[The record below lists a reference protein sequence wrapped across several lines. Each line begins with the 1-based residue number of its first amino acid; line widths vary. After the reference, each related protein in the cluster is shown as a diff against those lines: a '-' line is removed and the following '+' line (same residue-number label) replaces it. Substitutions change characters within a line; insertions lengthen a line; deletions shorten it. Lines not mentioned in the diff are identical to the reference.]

1 MRWPVGLTGWLNTA
15 QTECLAQPIGCLT
28 GLCRLIES
36 PRESI
41 AEPNPSLPS
50 PGGALHRSFGT
61 VNVKNLKIA
70 IGADHGGFE
79 LKGQLLGFLRDKG
92 CSVQDCGTHSKE
104 AVDYPRIAYTV
115 ARLVAGGQC
124 DFGIMIDGAGIGS
137 AMTAN
142 KVRGVRAAAC
152 YNVALARN
160 SRQHNDANVLTLGA
174 GQTNLE
180 QATQIVEAFLTEQC
194 VEERQLKRVHLI
206 NAVQEGPI
214 EVGPHQA
221 TLLSGV
227 GEPRVTPPPPS
238 LDSIAKPDLE
248 KIAHRVQEL
257 LATQHA
263 PVAAHAAPPSLDIP
277 QLIDHTILRPDTTR
291 TDIEQLCREA
301 RQYKFYSVCV
311 NPTWV
316 SLARQLLDGS
326 GVKVC
331 CVVGFPLG
339 AQPPESKSM
348 EARAAIRQG
357 AKEIDMVINVGA
369 LKSGDDTLVLRDIRS
384 VVEACR
390 DGSAKC
396 KVILETSLLKNDEKV
411 RACELALKARADFVK
426 TSTGFSTGG
435 ATVEDVALMSRMV
448 RDKGLGVKASGG
460 VRSLADLRRMVQA
473 GATRIGTS
481 SGIKIL
487 QEVAGQEVSSGGTKY

>member
-1 MRWPVGLTGWLNTA
+1 
-15 QTECLAQPIGCLT
+15 
-28 GLCRLIES
+28 
-36 PRESI
+36 
-41 AEPNPSLPS
+41 
-50 PGGALHRSFGT
+50 
-61 VNVKNLKIA
+61 VKDLKIA

-79 LKGQLLGFLRDKG
+79 LKNQLLAWLRDQG
-92 CSVQDCGTHSKE
+92 CAVQDCGTHSKD

-115 ARLVAGGQC
+115 ARLVAGGHC
-124 DFGIMIDGAGIGS
+124 DRGIVIDGAGIGS

-152 YNVALARN
+152 YSVALAKN
-160 SRQHNDANVLTLGA
+160 SREHNDANVLTLGA
-174 GQTNLE
+174 GQTNFE
-180 QATQIVEAFLTEQC
+180 QAAPIAEAFLTAEC
-194 VEERQLKRVHLI
+194 VEERHRRRVQLV
-206 NAVQEGPI
+206 NDVQEGPI

-221 TLLSGV
+221 TLLASV
-227 GEPRVTPPPPS
+227 GEARPAPTE
-238 LDSIAKPDLE
+238 PDLE
-248 KIAHRVQEL
+248 KVAKRVKEL
-257 LATQHA
+257 LVEQGA
-263 PVAAHAAPPSLDIP
+263 PVAAAPAPPPLDIP

-291 TDIEQLCREA
+291 GDIEQLCREA
-301 RQYKFYSVCV
+301 RQHKFYSVCV

-316 SLARQLLDGS
+316 TLARQILDRA

-339 AQPPESKSM
+339 AQPPETKAM

-369 LKSGDDTLVLRDIRS
+369 LKSGDDALVLRDIRS

-396 KVILETSLLKNDEKV
+396 KVILETALLTNEEKA
-411 RACELALKARADFVK
+411 RACQLAIQARADFVK

-435 ATVEDVALMSRMV
+435 ATVEDVALMSRIV
-448 RDKGLGVKASGG
+448 HEKGLGVKASGG
-460 VRSLADLRRMVQA
+460 IRTLADLRRMVRA

-487 QEVAGQEVSSGGTKY
+487 QEAAGETVTAGGAEY

>member
-1 MRWPVGLTGWLNTA
+1 
-15 QTECLAQPIGCLT
+15 
-28 GLCRLIES
+28 
-36 PRESI
+36 
-41 AEPNPSLPS
+41 
-50 PGGALHRSFGT
+50 
-61 VNVKNLKIA
+61 VKDLKIA

-79 LKGQLLGFLRDKG
+79 LKNQLLAFLRDKG
-92 CSVQDCGTHSKE
+92 CVVQDCGTHSKE

-124 DFGIMIDGAGIGS
+124 DRGIMIDGAGIGS

-152 YNVALARN
+152 YNVALAKN

-174 GQTNLE
+174 AQTNLE
-180 QATQIVEAFLTEQC
+180 QAAQIVEAFLTEEC
-194 VEERQLKRVHLI
+194 VEDRHRKRVQLI
-206 NAVQEGPI
+206 NAVHEGPI

-221 TLLSGV
+221 TLLAGV
-227 GEPRVTPPPPS
+227 GEARVTPPPPD
-238 LDSIAKPDLE
+238 LQNLAKPDLE

-257 LATQHA
+257 LAAQRPPTA
-263 PVAAHAAPPSLDIP
+263 AAPTPPPLNVA
-277 QLIDHTILRPDTTR
+277 QLIDHTVLRPDTTR
-291 TDIEQLCREA
+291 ADIEQLCREA
-301 RQYKFYSVCV
+301 RQHKFYSVCV

-339 AQPPESKSM
+339 AQPPETKAM

-369 LKSGDDTLVLRDIRS
+369 LKSGEDILVLRDIRS

-396 KVILETSLLKNDEKV
+396 KVILETSLLNNGEKA
-411 RACELALKARADFVK
+411 RACELAIQARADFVK

-435 ATVEDVALMSRMV
+435 ATVEDVALMSRIV
-448 RDKGLGVKASGG
+448 RDKKLGVKASGG
-460 VRSLADLRRMVQA
+460 IRSLADLLRMVQA

-487 QEVAGQEVSSGGTKY
+487 HEAAGQSASAEGAKY

>member
-1 MRWPVGLTGWLNTA
+1 M
-15 QTECLAQPIGCLT
+15 
-28 GLCRLIES
+28 
-36 PRESI
+36 
-41 AEPNPSLPS
+41 
-50 PGGALHRSFGT
+50 
-61 VNVKNLKIA
+61 KNLQIA

-79 LKGQLLGFLRDKG
+79 LKNQLLGWLRDKG
-92 CSVQDCGTHSKE
+92 CSVQDCGTHSKDP
-104 AVDYPRIAYTV
+104 VDYPRIAYTV

-124 DFGIMIDGAGIGS
+124 ERGIMIDGAGIGS

-152 YNVALARN
+152 YSVALARN
-160 SRQHNDANVLTLGA
+160 SREHNDANVLTLGA

-180 QATQIVEAFLTEQC
+180 QATPIVEMFLTAQC
-194 VEERQLKRVHLI
+194 VEERHLKRVQLI
-206 NAVQEGPI
+206 IAVQEGPI

-221 TLLSGV
+221 TLLAGV
-227 GEPRVTPPPPS
+227 GEARPAPTE
-238 LDSIAKPDLE
+238 PDLE
-248 KIAHRVQEL
+248 KIAKRVQEL
-257 LATQHA
+257 L
-263 PVAAHAAPPSLDIP
+263 VAKGTSVPAPPAPPPLNIP
-277 QLIDHTILRPDTTR
+277 QLIDHTILRPDTTKA
-291 TDIEQLCREA
+291 DIEQLCREA
-301 RQYKFYSVCV
+301 RQHKFYSVCV

-339 AQPPESKSM
+339 AQPPETKAM

-369 LKSGDDTLVLRDIRS
+369 LKSTDNELVLRDIRS

-396 KVILETSLLKNDEKV
+396 KVILETSLLTNEEKA
-411 RACELALKARADFVK
+411 RACELAVKARADFVK

-435 ATVEDVALMSRMV
+435 ATVEDVALMSRIV

-460 VRSLADLRRMVQA
+460 VRSLADLQRMVQA

-481 SGIKIL
+481 SGIKIM
-487 QEVAGQEVSSGGTKY
+487 QEAAGQAVGPGSGKY

>member
-1 MRWPVGLTGWLNTA
+1 M
-15 QTECLAQPIGCLT
+15 
-28 GLCRLIES
+28 
-36 PRESI
+36 
-41 AEPNPSLPS
+41 
-50 PGGALHRSFGT
+50 
-61 VNVKNLKIA
+61 KNLKIA

-79 LKGQLLGFLRDKG
+79 LKSQLLGWLREKG
-92 CSVQDCGTHSKE
+92 CAVQDCGTHSKD

-124 DFGIMIDGAGIGS
+124 DRGIMIDGAGIGS

-142 KVRGVRAAAC
+142 KVPGVRAAAC
-152 YNVALARN
+152 YSVALAKN
-160 SRQHNDANVLTLGA
+160 SREHNDANVLTLGA
-174 GQTNLE
+174 GQTSFE
-180 QATQIVEAFLTEQC
+180 QAAPIVETFLTAEC
-194 VEERQLKRVHLI
+194 VEERHRQRVQLI

-221 TLLSGV
+221 TLLAGV
-227 GEPRVTPPPPS
+227 GEPRPAPAPP
-238 LDSIAKPDLE
+238 DVE
-248 KIAHRVQEL
+248 KIARRVQDL
-257 LATQHA
+257 LAAQGA
-263 PVAAHAAPPSLDIP
+263 PIAAPPGPPPLNIP

-301 RQYKFYSVCV
+301 RQHKFYSVCV

-316 SLARQLLDGS
+316 SLARRLLDGS

-339 AQPPESKSM
+339 AQPPETKAM

-357 AKEIDMVINVGA
+357 AREIDMVINVGA
-369 LKSGDDTLVLRDIRS
+369 LKSNDDALVLRDIRS

-390 DGSAKC
+390 DGSARC
-396 KVILETSLLKNDEKV
+396 KVILETSLLTNEEKA
-411 RACELALKARADFVK
+411 RACEIAIQARADFVK

-435 ATVEDVALMSRMV
+435 ATVEDVALMSRIV
-448 RDKGLGVKASGG
+448 REKGLGVKASGG

-487 QEVAGQEVSSGGTKY
+487 KEAAGQEVGSGGDKY

>member
-1 MRWPVGLTGWLNTA
+1 M
-15 QTECLAQPIGCLT
+15 
-28 GLCRLIES
+28 
-36 PRESI
+36 
-41 AEPNPSLPS
+41 
-50 PGGALHRSFGT
+50 
-61 VNVKNLKIA
+61 KDLKIA

-79 LKGQLLGFLRDKG
+79 LKTQLLGWLRDKG
-92 CSVQDCGTHSKE
+92 CPVQDCGTHSKD

-115 ARLVAGGQC
+115 ARLVASGQC
-124 DFGIMIDGAGIGS
+124 DRGIMIDGAGIGS

-142 KVRGVRAAAC
+142 KVPGVRAAAC
-152 YNVALARN
+152 YSVTLARN
-160 SRQHNDANVLTLGA
+160 SREHNDANVLTLGA
-174 GQTNLE
+174 GQMNFE
-180 QATQIVEAFLTEQC
+180 QATPIVETFLTTEC
-194 VEERQLKRVHLI
+194 VEERHRKRVQLI

-221 TLLSGV
+221 TLLAGA
-227 GEPRVTPPPPS
+227 GEPRPAPTE
-238 LDSIAKPDLE
+238 PDLE
-248 KIAHRVQEL
+248 KVARRVQEL
-257 LATQHA
+257 LAEQGKPIT
-263 PVAAHAAPPSLDIP
+263 APPSPPPLNIP

-339 AQPPESKSM
+339 AQPPETKAM
-348 EARAAIRQG
+348 EARAAMRQG

-369 LKSGDDTLVLRDIRS
+369 LKSGEDALVLRDIRS

-396 KVILETSLLKNDEKV
+396 KVILETSLLTNEEKG
-411 RACELALKARADFVK
+411 RACEMAVKARADFVK

-435 ATVEDVALMSRMV
+435 ATVEDVALMSRIV
-448 RDKGLGVKASGG
+448 REKGLGVKASGG

-487 QEVAGQEVSSGGTKY
+487 QEAAGQAVSSGGAKY

>member
-1 MRWPVGLTGWLNTA
+1 
-15 QTECLAQPIGCLT
+15 
-28 GLCRLIES
+28 
-36 PRESI
+36 
-41 AEPNPSLPS
+41 
-50 PGGALHRSFGT
+50 
-61 VNVKNLKIA
+61 VKNLKIA

-79 LKGQLLGFLRDKG
+79 LKHQLLGWLRDQG
-92 CSVQDCGTHSKE
+92 CSVQDCGTHSKD

-124 DFGIMIDGAGIGS
+124 DRGIMIDGAGIGS

-152 YNVALARN
+152 YNTALARN
-160 SRQHNDANVLTLGA
+160 SREHNDANVLTLGA
-174 GQTNLE
+174 GQTNFE
-180 QATQIVEAFLTEQC
+180 QATPIVEMFLTTEC
-194 VEERQLKRVHLI
+194 VEERHRKRVQLI

-221 TLLSGV
+221 TLLAGV
-227 GEPRVTPPPPS
+227 GEARPAP
-238 LDSIAKPDLE
+238 AEPDLE
-248 KIAHRVQEL
+248 KIAKRVQEL
-257 LATQHA
+257 LAAKGT
-263 PVAAHAAPPSLDIP
+263 PVAPPPAPPPLNIP
-277 QLIDHTILRPDTTR
+277 ELIDHTILRPDTTKA
-291 TDIEQLCREA
+291 DIEQLCREA
-301 RQYKFYSVCV
+301 RQFKFYSVCV

-316 SLARQLLDGS
+316 SLARQMLDGS

-339 AQPPESKSM
+339 AQPPETKAM

-396 KVILETSLLKNDEKV
+396 KVILETALLTNEEKA
-411 RACELALKARADFVK
+411 RACELAIRARADFVK
-426 TSTGFSTGG
+426 TSTGFSSGG
-435 ATVEDVALMSRMV
+435 ATVEDVALMSRIV
-448 RDKGLGVKASGG
+448 REKKLGVKASGG
-460 VRSLADLRRMVQA
+460 IRTLADLRRMVQA

-487 QEVAGQEVSSGGTKY
+487 QEAAGQAVSAEAAKY

>member
-1 MRWPVGLTGWLNTA
+1 M
-15 QTECLAQPIGCLT
+15 
-28 GLCRLIES
+28 
-36 PRESI
+36 
-41 AEPNPSLPS
+41 
-50 PGGALHRSFGT
+50 
-61 VNVKNLKIA
+61 KDLKLA

-79 LKGQLLGFLRDKG
+79 LKHQLLGWLRDKG
-92 CSVQDCGTHSKE
+92 CAVQDCGTHSKD

-115 ARLVAGGQC
+115 ARLVSGGQC
-124 DFGIMIDGAGIGS
+124 DRGIMIDGAGIGS

-152 YNVALARN
+152 YSVALARN
-160 SRQHNDANVLTLGA
+160 SREHNDANVLTLGA
-174 GQTNLE
+174 GQTNFE
-180 QATQIVEAFLTEQC
+180 QATPIIEMFLTAEC
-194 VEERQLKRVHLI
+194 VEDRHRKRVQLI

-221 TLLSGV
+221 TLLAGV
-227 GEPRVTPPPPS
+227 GEPRPAPTE
-238 LDSIAKPDLE
+238 PDVE
-248 KIAHRVQEL
+248 KIAKRVKEL
-257 LATQHA
+257 MAAQGT
-263 PVAAHAAPPSLDIP
+263 PVAAPPAPPPLDIP
-277 QLIDHTILRPDTTR
+277 QLIDHTILRPDTTKA
-291 TDIEQLCREA
+291 DIEQLCREA

-316 SLARQLLDGS
+316 SLARRLLDGS

-339 AQPPESKSM
+339 AQPPETKAM

-396 KVILETSLLKNDEKV
+396 KVILETSLLTNEEKG
-411 RACELALKARADFVK
+411 RACELAVKARADFVK

-435 ATVEDVALMSRMV
+435 ATVEDVALMSRIV
-448 RDKGLGVKASGG
+448 REKRLGVKASGG
-460 VRSLADLRRMVQA
+460 IRTLADLRRMVQA

-487 QEVAGQEVSSGGTKY
+487 QEAAGQEVSSGGAKY